1 MSYFFALNSGFI
13 VKCLREAQQNSE
25 PPCVAMQGQC
35 EGAKSLAGW
44 CLLESWAD
52 GDTFSLRVTVTVLVI
67 NCSCSGLL
75 WCMLVL
81 CLLLSFPSPLLALPI
96 FCLVAPPS
104 CTMHERGLQLPW
116 LFCRGR
122 KGIASH
128 IRAPPLLALN
138 KVDIRVICKIL
149 SVKTPD
155 L

>member
-44 CLLESWAD
+44 YLLESWAD

-81 CLLLSFPSPLLALPI
+81 CLLLSFPSPLHALPI
-96 FCLVAPPS
+96 FCLVAPSS
-104 CTMHERGLQLPW
+104 CTQLPW

-122 KGIASH
+122 KEVPSH

>member
-81 CLLLSFPSPLLALPI
+81 CLLLSFPSPLHAIPI
-96 FCLVAPPS
+96 FCLVAPSP
-104 CTMHERGLQLPW
+104 CTQLPW

-122 KGIASH
+122 TGVPSH